1 MARRRRKASY
11 TPILLVC
18 VAVALAAL
26 AWMNSGRIR
35 AHFDALD
42 SKSAGSVSV
51 AADRVD
57 PANEGRHVHIA
68 GQLEVGTPARD
79 EQLGVGAN
87 AAVLLRKVEMYQ
99 WREHCSGTD
108 CTYEAA
114 WSRQPIDSRKFRRAE
129 GHENP
134 PPRLADARFASDSIR
149 VGAFSIAADV
159 VAQGAVIDLPVHTA
173 DLPPNLA
180 ASFSDANGTLYAGGD
195 PAHPKIG
202 EVRVSYAI
210 VPPGNVELS
219 GVQRGSSLVAQ

>member
-26 AWMNSGRIR
+26 AWMSASRIR
-35 AHFDALD
+35 AYFDAHG
-42 SKSAGSVSV
+42 SKSATPLNVP
-51 AADRVD
+51 ADRVD
-57 PANEGRHVHIA
+57 PANEGRRVHIA
-68 GQLEVGTPARD
+68 GKLEVGAPARD

-99 WREHCSGTD
+99 WREHCSGGD

-114 WSRQPIDSRKFRRAE
+114 WSRQPIDSHKFRHAE

-134 PPRLADARFASDSIR
+134 PQRLADARFASDSIR
-149 VGAFSIAADV
+149 VGAFSVMADV
-159 VAQGAVIDLPVHTA
+159 VAQGAAIELPVHTA

-180 ASFSDANGTLYAGGD
+180 ASFSDANGALYAGGD
-195 PAHPKIG
+195 AAHPKVG
-202 EVRVSYAI
+202 EVRVSYVI
-210 VPPGNVELS
+210 VPPGSVELS
-219 GVQRGSSLVAQ
+219 GVQRGNSLVAQ

>member
-11 TPILLVC
+11 APIVLGC
-18 VAVALAAL
+18 GVAALAAL
-26 AWMNSGRIR
+26 VWMNASRIS
-35 AHFDALD
+35 AYFDALGG
-42 SKSAGSVSV
+42 KSASPVNV

-68 GQLEVGTPARD
+68 GKLEVGAPARD

-87 AAVLLRKVEMYQ
+87 AAVLLRNVEMYQ
-99 WREHCSGTD
+99 WREHCNGGD

-114 WSRQPIDSRKFRRAE
+114 WSRQPIDSHKFRHVD

-149 VGAFSIAADV
+149 VGAFSVAADV
-159 VAQGAVIDLPVHTA
+159 IAQGAAVELPVRSA

-180 ASFSDANGTLYAGGD
+180 ASFSDANGALYAGGD
-195 PAHPKIG
+195 PAHPKVG